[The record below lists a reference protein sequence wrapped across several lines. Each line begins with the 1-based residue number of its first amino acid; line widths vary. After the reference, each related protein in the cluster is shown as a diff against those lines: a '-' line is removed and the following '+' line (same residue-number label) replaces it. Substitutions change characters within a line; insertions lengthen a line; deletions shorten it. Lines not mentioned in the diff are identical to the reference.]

1 MEKET
6 MKYEVVT
13 RKETIVEG
21 LEVRT
26 CNLWETV
33 GQDIGMLWNDF
44 YTKGEYSKIEN
55 KVNNKTIGLYT
66 DYEGDYTKPYNF
78 IACTEVSK
86 VPEDREQE
94 KNKVIKIIPKG
105 KYAKFVVIGEMS
117 KVVREAWTQ
126 IWQMD
131 LKRKYTCDFEEYQNN
146 TQDMENAEIHIYIAI
161 ED

>member
-1 MEKET
+1 MKE
-6 MKYEVVT
+6 
-13 RKETIVEG
+13 I
-21 LEVRT
+21 
-26 CNLWETV
+26 
-33 GQDIGMLWNDF
+33 I
-44 YTKGEYSKIEN
+44 
-55 KVNNKTIGLYT
+55 
-66 DYEGDYTKPYNF
+66 TKPYNF

>member
-1 MEKET
+1 
-6 MKYEVVT
+6 MKFE
-13 RKETIVEG
+13 IVE
-21 LEVRT
+21 LEEKVVEGICMKT
-26 CNLWETV
+26 TNQD
-33 GQDIGMLWNDF
+33 GKAMQDIGETWQRF
-44 YTKGEYSKIEN
+44 FAEGAYSNIEN
-55 KVNNKTIGLYT
+55 RVNNKTIGLYT

-86 VPEDREQE
+86 VPENREQE

-117 KVVREAWTQ
+117 KAVGEAWTQ